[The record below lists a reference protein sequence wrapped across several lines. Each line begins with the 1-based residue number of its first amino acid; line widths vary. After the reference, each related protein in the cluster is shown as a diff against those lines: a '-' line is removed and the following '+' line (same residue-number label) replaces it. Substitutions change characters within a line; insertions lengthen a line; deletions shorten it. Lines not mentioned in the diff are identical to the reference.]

1 MCMKCYTATVK
12 KKVVS
17 KACKLPSFYSTMSRG
32 LTCAVVLL
40 ELFFF
45 FSFIININ
53 VAICSVCSLL
63 SCTLCGFVS
72 WFIQGNYVI
81 FGVNLYGENSEFS
94 ASHLLSSSRRRVVQ
108 VFERG
113 ARVLDGSFMTQ
124 ELNLGAPNSESG
136 SGSGSGSES
145 STVLSVSIADPYV
158 LLCMTDGSIR
168 LLVGGMICHVSS
180 P

>member
-45 FSFIININ
+45 SFIININ

-63 SCTLCGFVS
+63 PCTLCGFVS
-72 WFIQGNYVI
+72 WFIKGNYVI
-81 FGVNLYGENSEFS
+81 VGVNLYGENSEFS

-124 ELNLGAPNSESG
+124 ELNFGAPNSESG